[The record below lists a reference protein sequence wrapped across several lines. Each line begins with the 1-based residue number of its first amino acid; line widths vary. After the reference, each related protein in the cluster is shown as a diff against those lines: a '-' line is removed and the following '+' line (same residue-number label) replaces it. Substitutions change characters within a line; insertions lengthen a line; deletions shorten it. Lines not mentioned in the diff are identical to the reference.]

1 MTNFNCQK
9 MVDLHVHSELL
20 SNLEKNGGH
29 QDYYYDPF
37 IPSHHSR
44 YKKMIG
50 NNTAIE
56 MPPFLSTL

>member
-1 MTNFNCQK
+1 